1 MCSLLT
7 LTPPTMKV
15 SQRRRA
21 RRRHESDDVNV
32 DDADDDVD
40 DADGDVDDAD
50 DDVDDD
56 RRRISRR
63 GITPMTIYMN

>member
-1 MCSLLT
+1 
-7 LTPPTMKV
+7 MKV

-40 DADGDVDDAD
+40 EADGDVDDAD

>member
-1 MCSLLT
+1 
-7 LTPPTMKV
+7 MKV

-21 RRRHESDDVNV
+21 RRRHESDDVNVDDADDDV

-63 GITPMTIYMN
+63 GITQ